1 MRTTFVLFW
10 AATSILVLDPLPA
23 SAQPAHSFEE
33 LARQLRVGQ
42 IVIVTDTQGGTHR
55 GRVQG
60 FSPDDSLRVVV
71 REREER
77 ISQSDVQRIEA
88 EHRPIAKG
96 AIAGGSLGVASGWM
110 LWHLYHDCGASG
122 ACGSSPAGSMISL
135 GAMGTGIGAGIGAAI
150 VHRLPVFESGQDG
163 VVRVTFVP
171 MWSADRGLLI
181 VVHF

>member
-1 MRTTFVLFW
+1 MRIIFVLFW
-10 AATSILVLDPLPA
+10 AVTGISVLDPLPA

-42 IVIVTDTQGGTHR
+42 IVIVTDTQGGTRR

-60 FSPDDSLRVVV
+60 FSPDDSLRIVVG
-71 REREER
+71 EREER
-77 ISQSDVQRIEA
+77 ISQSNVQRIET

-110 LWHLYHDCGASG
+110 LWHLYHDCGA
-122 ACGSSPAGSMISL
+122 CGPSPAGSMISF
-135 GAMGTGIGAGIGAAI
+135 GAIGTGIGVGIGAVI
-150 VHRLPVFESGQDG
+150 VHRLPVFESSQDG
-163 VVRVTFVP
+163 AGRVTFVP